1 MWDGTRK
8 RAARLALAVALSV
21 PVVPGLLGLHPATAG
36 YPEACYFGVGGAEQR
51 GLIAAP
57 AHADRELLAA
67 VRRSGGQAGR
77 RVAPMGLRQVLW
89 PSQGGRDAGLAA
101 LAGVPGV
108 SFVEPVQRVAA
119 HRTSN
124 DPALRR
130 QWGLAKIGAPRA
142 WDVTTGV
149 GSTVVVAVLD
159 TGVDLRHPDLRGRVI
174 NGPNVAYGTDDSQD
188 DQSHGTHVAGIAA
201 ATTNNRVGVAGLSWG
216 ATVLAVKVLNAQG
229 SGTSC
234 DIAVGI
240 IEAADRG
247 ADVIN
252 LSLGGAFTCPLAFRA
267 AVAYAEQKGALVVA
281 SSGNDGFFASPQSAP
296 ANCPG
301 VLGVGATDIRDE
313 PSAFTTFGAS
323 VDVAA
328 PGTEIL
334 STFYDPKKRASTY
347 ATQSG
352 TSMSAPFVSGL
363 AALLKA
369 KHPTWTPSQLASRI
383 VETADDLGPPGR
395 DDFYGAG
402 RINAARAL
410 AG

>member
-1 MWDGTRK
+1 MRAPGRGLAG
-8 RAARLALAVALSV
+8 RFALAAALFGAGLPGLVGQQAARAD
-21 PVVPGLLGLHPATAG
+21 
-36 YPEACYFGVGGAEQR
+36 YPEACFFGVGGAEQR
-51 GLIAAP
+51 GLVAAP
-57 AHADRELLAA
+57 AQADRELMAV
-67 VRRSGGQAGR
+67 VRRTGGRAGR
-77 RVAPMGLRQVLW
+77 RVGPMGLRQVLW
-89 PSQGGRDAGLAA
+89 SSQGRRDAGLAA
-101 LAGVPGV
+101 LAQVGGVQ
-108 SFVEPVQRVAA
+108 FTEPVQRVAA
-119 HRTSN
+119 HRAPN
-124 DPALRR
+124 DPGLRR

-142 WDVTTGV
+142 WDVTTGLGAKV
-149 GSTVVVAVLD
+149 TIAVLD
-159 TGVDLRHPDLRGRVI
+159 TGVDLRHPDLRGRVV

-188 DQSHGTHVAGIAA
+188 DESHGTHVAGIAA
-201 ATTNNRVGVAGLSWG
+201 AATNNKVGVAGVSWG
-216 ATVLAVKVLNAQG
+216 ATVLAVKVLNKSG

-240 IEAADRG
+240 IEAADRDV
-247 ADVIN
+247 DVIN
-252 LSLGGAFTCPLAFRA
+252 MSLGGAFTCPAAFRV

-281 SSGNDGFFASPQSAP
+281 SSGNDGFVASPQSAP

-313 PSAFTTFGAS
+313 PSSFTTFGGS

-328 PGTEIL
+328 PGTDIL
-334 STFYDPKKRASTY
+334 STFFDPKKNASTY

-369 KHPTWTPSQLASRI
+369 KHPDWTPAQVAARI
-383 VETADDLGPPGR
+383 VESVDDLGPAGR